1 MVRLRRIPLTVVPEH
16 GLLRLRGPAT
26 PDGRVVNVSGGDVL
40 LECGANHVSMRT
52 LQGRI
57 EVGVVVEEW
66 DVPPPD
72 TLPSTQSEDAT
83 ADVRLPGQA
92 VLDTGFARRLWAGP
106 LLGGSGTYR
115 IHVRADGRHAVAAGY
130 DRLLR
135 DAGEHSEALQ
145 RAHEHLRGRER
156 FLIRIWRIPCAG

>member
-16 GLLRLRGPAT
+16 GLLRLRGPLA
-26 PDGRVVNVSGGDVL
+26 PGGGVVNGSGGDVL
-40 LECGANHVSMRT
+40 LECGADHVSMRT

-72 TLPSTQSEDAT
+72 SSPGEESEDAT
-83 ADVRLPGQA
+83 ADVLLPGHA

-106 LLGGSGTYR
+106 LLGGAGTYR
-115 IHVRADGRHAVAAGY
+115 IHVRADGRHSVAAGY

-135 DAGEHSEALQ
+135 DAGEHSEALR

-156 FLIRIWRIPCAG
+156 FLIRIWRIPSTG